1 MHIYFLTVCLSVHV
15 LLHPAWPVYARAG
28 IHKMMTVSWLPFVA
42 ALLPLT
48 AAGDGPTNKVRVSR
62 GIEFFPDADWY
73 WHRHWCRYR
82 STLLH
87 GRSTT
92 HIFIHHT

>member
-1 MHIYFLTVCLSVHV
+1 M

-28 IHKMMTVSWLPFVA
+28 IHKMMTISWLVFVLVLVA

-48 AAGDGPTNKVRVSR
+48 AAQDGPANKVRVSR
-62 GIEFFPDADWY
+62 GYRILHDADRY
-73 WHRHWCRYR
+73 WHRHRCRYR